1 MAQFEFKLPDI
12 GEGVVEG
19 EIVKWLVQ
27 PGDEI
32 AEDQPLVEVMTDKAT
47 VTIPSPRKGKVLQTV
62 GKEGD
67 TAKVHQ
73 TLVVLEVEGGGADVG
88 QPYAP
93 PTGQSAPALPPQ
105 HAGSPAPLSTAPG
118 PARMEQ
124 LPSPRAQAAA
134 RVGSVDLPQAMSS
147 GFPSYGQAPSAP
159 GPSGNGDQRGKVLAT
174 PVTRRIAREMGV
186 DLGSVHGTGPLGR
199 VTKTDVLAYLEQQ
212 RAPQPQQ
219 RDQRAVSRP
228 PPPRPPGTE
237 ERIPLR
243 GLRKRIAEAMV
254 RSKTTAPHFTF
265 VEETDTKALT
275 ALRARMN
282 QALAERGEPKL
293 SYLPFIAKALVAAF
307 RKYPHLN
314 AVMDEARQ
322 ELVVKSDVNLGFGA
336 ATDQGLTVFV
346 VKNVE
351 SLGLRDIGAEIDRLA
366 TAAREQ
372 KLAIHELQGG
382 TFTVTSLG
390 KDGGLMATP
399 IIHHPEVAILG
410 VHKIKQ
416 MPVVVTDADGEQRIE
431 IGERMNLS
439 CSFDHR
445 VIDGHVGAAFLYQ
458 VIRWLEAPELLL
470 ADVG

>member
-19 EIVKWLVQ
+19 EIVKWLVKA
-27 PGDEI
+27 GDEVS
-32 AEDQPLVEVMTDKAT
+32 EDQPLVEVMTDKAT
-47 VTIPSPRKGKVLQTV
+47 VTIPSPRKGKVLQTL
-62 GKEGD
+62 GNEGD
-67 TAKVHQ
+67 VAKVHQ
-73 TLVVLEVEGGGADVG
+73 TLVVLEVEGGGADVA
-88 QPYAP
+88 QPHAP
-93 PTGQSAPALPPQ
+93 PTAQSAPPLPPQ
-105 HAGSPAPLSTAPG
+105 RAGSPAPLSTAPG
-118 PARMEQ
+118 PGRVEQ
-124 LPSPRAQAAA
+124 VPAPRPQPGRTT
-134 RVGSVDLPQAMSS
+134 RVEVPQPMAS
-147 GFPSYGQAPSAP
+147 GAPSYGQAPSAP
-159 GPSGNGDQRGKVLAT
+159 GGSGNGEQRDKVLAT
-174 PVTRRIAREMGV
+174 PVTRRMAREMGV
-186 DLGSVHGTGPLGR
+186 DLGSVRGSGPLGR
-199 VTKTDVLAYLEQQ
+199 VTKTDVLAYVEQQ
-212 RAPQPQQ
+212 RSPQPERNEAPARPQP
-219 RDQRAVSRP
+219 RA
-228 PPPRPPGTE
+228 PGAE
-237 ERIPLR
+237 ERILLR
-243 GLRKRIAEAMV
+243 GLRKRIAESMV
-254 RSKTTAPHFTF
+254 RSKSTAPHFTF

-282 QALAERGEPKL
+282 QALAARGEPKL
-293 SYLPFIAKALVAAF
+293 TYLPFIAKALVAAF

-351 SLGLRDIGAEIDRLA
+351 SMGLREIGSEIDRLA
-366 TAAREQ
+366 RAAREQ

-390 KDGGLMATP
+390 KDGGMLATP

-416 MPVVVTDADGEQRIE
+416 MPVVVTGEDGDQRIE

-445 VIDGHVGAAFLYQ
+445 VIDGHVGAAFLYE
-458 VIRWLEAPELLL
+458 VIRGLEAPELLL
-470 ADVG
+470 VDV

>member
-1 MAQFEFKLPDI
+1 MIRP
-12 GEGVVEG
+12 
-19 EIVKWLVQ
+19 
-27 PGDEI
+27 
-32 AEDQPLVEVMTDKAT
+32 AEKTLSDPRAR
-47 VTIPSPRKGKVLQTV
+47 PSPELLLRLYREMVRLRKLDERMMTLQRQGRV
-62 GKEGD
+62 GFY
-67 TAKVHQ
+67 
-73 TLVVLEVEGGGADVG
+73 GAC
-88 QPYAP
+88 
-93 PTGQSAPALPPQ
+93 TGP
-105 HAGSPAPLSTAPG
+105 
-118 PARMEQ
+118 E
-124 LPSPRAQAAA
+124 AAA
-134 RVGSVDLPQAMSS
+134 LAASIALEPSDCL
-147 GFPSYGQAPSAP
+147 FP
-159 GPSGNGDQRGKVLAT
+159 
-174 PVTRRIAREMGV
+174 
-186 DLGSVHGTGPLGR
+186 
-199 VTKTDVLAYLEQQ
+199 
-212 RAPQPQQ
+212 
-219 RDQRAVSRP
+219 
-228 PPPRPPGTE
+228 
-237 ERIPLR
+237 
-243 GLRKRIAEAMV
+243 
-254 RSKTTAPHFTF
+254 
-265 VEETDTKALT
+265 